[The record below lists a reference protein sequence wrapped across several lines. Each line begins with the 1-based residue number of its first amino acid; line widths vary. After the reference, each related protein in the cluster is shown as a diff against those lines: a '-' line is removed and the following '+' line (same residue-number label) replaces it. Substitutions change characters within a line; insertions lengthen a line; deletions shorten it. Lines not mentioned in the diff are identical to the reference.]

1 MNANNESKVDVDA
14 GIALLE
20 QQVEAARHLL
30 EYRPLNK
37 KLYAAWNEET
47 RSCLMKTYGPGSPN
61 IRNIESTV
69 GATPVWLGM
78 PPEVAE
84 AHQASRLERTV
95 SMLKSCIVSLK
106 RKAGN
111 PVGG

>member
-1 MNANNESKVDVDA
+1 MNANSERKVDIDT

-20 QQVEAARHLL
+20 QQIEAARHLL
-30 EYRPLNK
+30 EYRPLNNQ
-37 KLYAAWNEET
+37 LHAAWNAET

-61 IRNIESTV
+61 IRSIESTV

-78 PPEVAE
+78 PPDVAE
-84 AHQASRLERTV
+84 AYQASRLERTV
-95 SMLKSCIVSLK
+95 SMLKNCIVSLK

-111 PVGG
+111 PAGE